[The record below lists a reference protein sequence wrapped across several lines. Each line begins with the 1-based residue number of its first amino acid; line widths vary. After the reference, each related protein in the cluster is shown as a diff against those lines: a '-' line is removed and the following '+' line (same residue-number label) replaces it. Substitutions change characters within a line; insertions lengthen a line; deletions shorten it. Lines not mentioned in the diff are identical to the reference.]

1 LSQPGAAN
9 SLGEVTSVEAQRAQ
23 RCRRR
28 RRHFFMETITRSP
41 GNVRMQGRPVLCAPK
56 QFADEKGTA
65 LEFKKFDDT
74 PFTQHHACLQ
84 PGR

>member
-9 SLGEVTSVEAQRAQ
+9 SLGEVTSVEAQRALPPPPTA
-23 RCRRR
+23 
-28 RRHFFMETITRSP
+28 FFMETITWSP
-41 GNVRMQGRPVLCAPK
+41 GNVRMQGRHVLRAPK